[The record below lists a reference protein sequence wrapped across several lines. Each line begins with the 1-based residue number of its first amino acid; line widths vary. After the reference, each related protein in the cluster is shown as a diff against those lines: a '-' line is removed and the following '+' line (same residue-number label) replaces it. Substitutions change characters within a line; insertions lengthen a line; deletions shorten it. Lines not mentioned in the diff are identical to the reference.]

1 MGRYLITG
9 RQGSGKTTLIKI
21 LQDRGFA
28 AYNTDDLPEAT
39 KLQDNSSGEVI
50 DWPDGKVDWSK
61 YSWNWQ
67 RNEIEKLLHSADNVF
82 IGAVVSNQT
91 EFYELFDQIFV
102 ITLSS
107 DSLRLRLESHE
118 HASHHLPGVIER
130 ILADHQAKQQS
141 FINEGA
147 IPING
152 ERPPADIADN
162 LLEQLGLHSDHY
174 SSSNA

>member
-1 MGRYLITG
+1 MFMGKYLITG
-9 RQGSGKTTLIKI
+9 RQGSGKTTLIKM
-21 LQDRGFA
+21 LQKRGFA

-39 KLQDNSSGEVI
+39 KLQDIKSGEAI
-50 DWPDGKVDWSK
+50 DWPDGKVDWSN

-67 RNEIEKLLHSADNVF
+67 RKEIENLLHSADVVF
-82 IGAVVSNQT
+82 IGAVVSNQKD
-91 EFYELFDQIFV
+91 FYDLFDRIFV

-130 ILADHQAKQQS
+130 ILTNHQAKQRS

-147 IPING
+147 TPING
-152 ERPPADIADN
+152 ERPPSDIVDE
-162 LLEQLGLHSDHY
+162 LLEQLSLH
-174 SSSNA
+174 